1 MTAKTSA
8 LLDFLVATPCSL
20 HDSQNAFRWGQL
32 QEFQDRNLMRD
43 FFVAVES
50 LRSSSD
56 LISTRVSDWVCK
68 MLSPCPPRR
77 EAWINERRQ
86 LLEALG
92 VEVETASVL
101 VDDLQLCWEG
111 GRLWVWDNALVVG
124 R

>member
-32 QEFQDRNLMRD
+32 NDFQDRGLMRD
-43 FFVAVES
+43 MYVAVES
-50 LRSSSD
+50 LRNSSD
-56 LISTRVSDWVCK
+56 LISSRVTDWVCK
-68 MLSPCPPRR
+68 MLSPCPSRS

-101 VDDLQLCWEG
+101 VDDLQLCWED
-111 GRLWVWDNALVVG
+111 GRLRVWDSAQVAG